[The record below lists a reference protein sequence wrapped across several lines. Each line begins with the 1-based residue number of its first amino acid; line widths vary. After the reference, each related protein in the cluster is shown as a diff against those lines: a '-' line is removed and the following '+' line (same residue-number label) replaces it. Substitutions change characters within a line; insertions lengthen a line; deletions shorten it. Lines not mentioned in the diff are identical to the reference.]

1 MFPEVNFTVI
11 HKKINLADETLSW
24 EHERFS
30 IHTQRLPAG
39 TLSHFDQPQA
49 LGKSSV
55 FDTRYVKVY
64 VSFSFRAGMVG
75 AVGKISA
82 FRPQGPQFDPGAAEI

>member
-1 MFPEVNFTVI
+1 MFPEVNFTVV

-39 TLSHFDQPQA
+39 TLSHFDQPWA
-49 LGKSSV
+49 HGRSSM
-55 FDTRYVKVY
+55 FDTRYEEY
-64 VSFSFRAGMVG
+64 CSRIWPF
-75 AVGKISA
+75 GKSLDFI
-82 FRPQGPQFDPGAAEI
+82 